1 MLWSKIICH
10 SINYRQPDADIC
22 VNIVAKI
29 YLQLDFMTEKPEN
42 KNVSEKTSATSLTG
56 GLISINDLKDRE
68 YAGQTLSHEE
78 KTALNNFDRYRL
90 AQLSAQKT
98 ERDFHNKYIQLQAM
112 ANLSPYQ
119 EFLKEIYFNV

>member
-1 MLWSKIICH
+1 
-10 SINYRQPDADIC
+10 
-22 VNIVAKI
+22 
-29 YLQLDFMTEKPEN
+29 MTEKPEN
-42 KNVSEKTSATSLTG
+42 KKDQISSSSLTG

-119 EFLKEIYFNV
+119 EFLKEIYFNA